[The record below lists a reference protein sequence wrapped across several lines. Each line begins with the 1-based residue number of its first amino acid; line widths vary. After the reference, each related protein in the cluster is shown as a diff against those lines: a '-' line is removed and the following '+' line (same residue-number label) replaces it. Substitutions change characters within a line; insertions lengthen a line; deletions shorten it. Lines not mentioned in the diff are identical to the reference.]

1 MEMTKL
7 KQIIEAALMASGE
20 VLSIERLQLL
30 FDEFDKPK
38 SPAIKKALDSLIED
52 FSERGIELVE
62 VASGYRFQ
70 VRKDVAPWVT
80 RLWDEKPQRY
90 SRALLET
97 MSLIAYRQPITRG
110 DIEDVRGVAVSSQ
123 IIRTLLDR
131 EWVRVVGHRDVP
143 GRPAMYA
150 TTKEF
155 LDYFSLKSL
164 DELPTL
170 DAIRE
175 IDDANQNLDLI
186 NAEKNASVTRE
197 YDFDNEGDV
206 EIRGEEVLAETELEL
221 EEAQRLVQQVEDN
234 VFNKPSEEELAAER
248 EAEREAKAAEERLA
262 EEAATERKLADKYAQ
277 SSLSV
282 ASSSSQPS
290 FADMA
295 NKTQQRLS
303 SETDSGLSVADLAD
317 KIADHQA
324 RLAGSPKVEEAAE
337 VEHAA
342 EAPSTE
348 APTEDESSEG
358 LTLIQQQE
366 RLMQQLMQEEAE
378 RQARENGAA
387 ETETITVEPSVTDT
401 ATDTWSS
408 ASDNYSE
415 SESESELES
424 YEDEALLAEAQAEKE
439 LLEQERLENEQ
450 LEKELLEKQLLE
462 KERLAEE
469 ALENELSLE
478 DDTSASSSTVADIS
492 TKKNSLFDD

>member
-1 MEMTKL
+1 
-7 KQIIEAALMASGE
+7 MASGE

-164 DELPTL
+164 DELPSL
-170 DAIRE
+170 DEIRE

-186 NAEKNASVTRE
+186 NAEKKASVTRE
-197 YDFDNEGDV
+197 YDFENEGDV

-277 SSLSV
+277 SSVPV
-282 ASSSSQPS
+282 AGSSPQPS
-290 FADMA
+290 FAEMA
-295 NKTQQRLS
+295 NKAQQRLS
-303 SETDSGLSVADLAD
+303 SETENGLSVADLAD

-324 RLAGSPKVEEAAE
+324 RLAGTSNVEETPE
-337 VEHAA
+337 VDHAA
-342 EAPSTE
+342 EAPSSE
-348 APTEDESSEG
+348 APTEEDESSES

-387 ETETITVEPSVTDT
+387 ETETITVEPSVSDKT
-401 ATDTWSS
+401 ADSWSS
-408 ASDNYSE
+408 ASDNDSE
-415 SESESELES
+415 SESES

-439 LLEQERLENEQ
+439 LLEQERLE
-450 LEKELLEKQLLE
+450 KELLE

-478 DDTSASSSTVADIS
+478 DNTSSSRSTVADIS